1 MQNNSMPTGSV
12 IEPASQQ
19 PFTPSA
25 PGATPLNTGA
35 SLASAGSPLAAPYEE
50 KKRARGTLIET
61 ILLILVSIIAIVFIF
76 LFIQK
81 YIEWDA
87 VSTDVD
93 GQITRAIAVA
103 TEETA
108 TKMEDEFAEREKYPY
123 EQFTGP
129 IDYGSF
135 SFEYPKTWSVYVA
148 KDAANGGDYE
158 AYFNPKEV
166 FNPSNNSTINALR
179 FRIRDTSFDSA
190 AKNYESSI
198 KNGKLTLE
206 TRNVG
211 GVLANVYTGEISSNR
226 RGAIMLLKLRD
237 KTVMLQTDAE
247 IFIDDFYRLLDTVS
261 LNE

>member
-1 MQNNSMPTGSV
+1 MQNNPTPSGSM

-25 PGATPLNTGA
+25 PGSTPLNTGA
-35 SLASAGSPLAAPYEE
+35 SLASAGSPLAEPYEE
-50 KKRARGTLIET
+50 KKKARGAVIET
-61 ILLILVSIIAIVFIF
+61 ILLILVSIVAVVFIV
-76 LFIQK
+76 LYIQK

-103 TEETA
+103 REETA
-108 TKMEDEFAEREKYPY
+108 TEMEEEFAEREKYEY
-123 EQFTGP
+123 KKFAGP

-135 SFEYPKTWSVYVA
+135 SFEYPKTWSVYVS
-148 KDAANGGDYE
+148 KDAANGGDFE
-158 AYFNPKEV
+158 AYFNPGEV
-166 FNPSNNSTINALR
+166 QPVSTSSINALR
-179 FRIRDTSFDSA
+179 LRIRDTSFDSV
-190 AKNYESSI
+190 AKSYESSI
-198 KNGKLTLE
+198 KNGKLELKTQ
-206 TRNVG
+206 TVG
-211 GVLANVYTGEISSNR
+211 GVLANVYKGEISNNR

-247 IFIDDFYRLLDTVS
+247 IFIDDFYRLLETVT